1 MKTTIEMPD
10 ALFRQAKAKAAL
22 QGKSMKQFVNEAVQ
36 REIEIPPETDP
47 AELAEPGWMAGFG
60 VMKKYPGAREELDAI
75 INAPDFRPIE
85 EEDQT

>member
-1 MKTTIEMPD
+1 MKTTVEMPD

-36 REIEIPPETDP
+36 HKVEKTPEENKAQP
-47 AELAEPGWMAGFG
+47 RWMKGFG

-75 INAPDFRPIE
+75 FNAPDFRPIE
-85 EEDQT
+85 EEDWE